1 MECNNGFVAINW
13 KIRIAAAGVVVPQT
27 ESETKTAYSQNNS
40 NHHKSLNSQDYLQT
54 GVVLQLYPP
63 TVPCA
68 ENGWSKIRNLKP
80 NVFGLKCNDF
90 RISTQ
95 PYTSKKDQNPRVHQV
110 RLADPPG
117 SLAPPV
123 PAAQGTKARS
133 FNSPS
138 VPQAW
143 L

>member
-1 MECNNGFVAINW
+1 MGGRKF
-13 KIRIAAAGVVVPQT
+13 
-27 ESETKTAYSQNNS
+27 ETWNP
-40 NHHKSLNSQDYLQT
+40 SL
-54 GVVLQLYPP
+54 
-63 TVPCA
+63 
-68 ENGWSKIRNLKP
+68 E
-80 NVFGLKCNDF
+80 LKCNDF

-117 SLAPPV
+117 SPAPPV

-143 L
+143 LDKFLNHQQYLGLYPVLSRDF